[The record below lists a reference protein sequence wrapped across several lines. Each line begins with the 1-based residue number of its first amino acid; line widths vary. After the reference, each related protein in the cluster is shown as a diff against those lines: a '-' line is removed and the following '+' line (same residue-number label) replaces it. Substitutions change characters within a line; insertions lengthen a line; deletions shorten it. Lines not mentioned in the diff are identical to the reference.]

1 MKLIFPIAGAVTF
14 LSAIAL
20 SQSQSTR
27 EITRDQLRDKIEGGW
42 AGQMIGV
49 SYGAPTEFR
58 FRQAMV
64 PEDKLPKWRP
74 EMVSNAL
81 NQDDLYVD
89 MTLAKVLDDKGLDAT
104 TDDFGAMFKEAKYQ
118 LWHANLAAR
127 RNLKRGVP
135 ATLSGTPKY
144 NAHANDID
152 FQIESDF
159 IGLMA
164 PGQFQFTNSLSW
176 RAGRVMNAGD
186 GIYGGM
192 FISGMYAAAFFEKDV
207 RKIVEAGLACLPQ
220 KSPYALAIRDVLTWS
235 EQNPDWTKTWQ
246 AINEKWDKREPC
258 PEGALK
264 PFNIDAKLNGAYVA
278 LGLLYGKGD
287 FSKTM
292 EVATK
297 AGQDSDCNPSSAG
310 GIVGV
315 MLGYKGIPKEW
326 SSGIEGLADRKFN
339 FTEYTFHTI
348 VDSTEK
354 RALALIAKSGGSVNG
369 DKITVKMQKPTAA
382 KLDLWDDYGSP
393 VERVPSSDARW
404 SWKGEWM
411 KPAAGSAPG
420 RGGPAPDT
428 KASSTKGAE
437 ATITFNGTGAIVTG
451 PYLPTGGTAQV
462 YLDGKLD
469 RTVDVYPDEDSRK
482 RGESVWHAFGL
493 KNGPHTIR
501 LVVLGEPATGS
512 KGADI
517 EIEDLVYFR

>member
-1 MKLIFPIAGAVTF
+1 MKRLFSIAGALT
-14 LSAIAL
+14 LLAAIAL
-20 SQSQSTR
+20 SQNQSSR
-27 EITRDQLRDKIEGGW
+27 EITREELRDKIEGGW

-64 PEDKLPKWRP
+64 PEERLPKWRP
-74 EMVSNAL
+74 EMVAGAL
-81 NQDDLYVD
+81 DQDDLYVD

-104 TDDFGAMFKEAKYQ
+104 TEDFGAMFKDAKYR

-127 RNLKRGVP
+127 RALKRGVP
-135 ATLSGTPKY
+135 AMLTGTPKY

-159 IGLMA
+159 IGLMS
-164 PGQFQFTNSLSW
+164 PGQFQWTNALCW
-176 RAGRVMNAGD
+176 RAGRVMNTGD

-192 FISGMYAAAFFEKDV
+192 FISGMYAAAFFENDS
-207 RKIVEAGLACLPQ
+207 RKIVEAGLACLPP
-220 KSPYALAIRDVLTWS
+220 KSPYAFVIKDVLAWS
-235 EQNPDWTKTWQ
+235 QQNADDWTKTWQ

-287 FSKTM
+287 FSKTI

-297 AGQDSDCNPSSAG
+297 AGQDSDCNPSSAC

-315 MLGYKGIPKEW
+315 MRGYKGIPKEW
-326 SSGIEGLADRKFN
+326 SSGIDAIADRKFN
-339 FTEYTFHTI
+339 FTDYTFRTI

-354 RALALIAKSGGSVNG
+354 RALALIAKGGGRVDG

-382 KLDLWDDYGSP
+382 KLDLWDNYGSP

-404 SWKGEWM
+404 NWKGEW
-411 KPAAGSAPG
+411 KGNATTG
-420 RGGPAPDT
+420 RGGGRNSRVT
-428 KASSTKGAE
+428 STKGAE

-469 RTVDVYPDEDSRK
+469 RTVDVYPDEDRTK
-482 RGESVWHAFGL
+482 GGESVWHAFGL
-493 KNGPHTIR
+493 KNGTHTVR
-501 LVVLGEPATGS
+501 LVVLGEPAAGS

-517 EIEDLVYFR
+517 EIEDLVCFR

>member
-1 MKLIFPIAGAVTF
+1 MKRPVPIAGAVAL
-14 LSAIAL
+14 LSVIAL
-20 SQSQSTR
+20 SQDQSVR
-27 EITRDQLRDKIEGGW
+27 EITRQELRDKIEGGW

-64 PEDKLPKWRP
+64 PEDRLPKWKP

-81 NQDDLYVD
+81 DQDDLYVD
-89 MTLAKVLDDKGLDAT
+89 MTFAKVLDDKGLDAT
-104 TDDFGAMFKEAKYQ
+104 TDDFGAMFKEAKYR

-127 RNLKRGVP
+127 RALKRGVP

-159 IGLMA
+159 IGLMS
-164 PGQFQFTNSLSW
+164 PGQFQWTNAMSW

-192 FISGMYAAAFFEKDV
+192 FISGMYAAAFFQNDT
-207 RKIVEAGLACLPQ
+207 RKIVEAGLACLPAR
-220 KSPYALAIRDVLTWS
+220 SPYAMVIKDVLRWS
-235 EQNPDWTKTWQ
+235 QENPDDWTKTWQ
-246 AINEKWDKREPC
+246 AVNEKWDKREPC

-278 LGLLYGKGD
+278 LGVLYGKGD
-287 FSKTM
+287 FSRTI

-297 AGQDSDCNPSSAG
+297 AGQDSDCNPSSAC

-315 MLGYKGIPKEW
+315 MRGYKAIPKEW
-326 SSGIEGLADRKFN
+326 SSGIPPLADQKFN
-339 FTEYTFHTI
+339 FTDYTFKTI

-354 RALALIAKSGGSVNG
+354 RALALIEKNGGRVNG
-369 DKITVKMQKPTAA
+369 DKITVRMQKPTAA
-382 KLDLWDDYGSP
+382 KLELWDNYGSP

-404 SWKGEWM
+404 SWKGEWA
-411 KPAAGSAPG
+411 KPPAGG
-420 RGGPAPDT
+420 RGAARDA
-428 KASSTKGAE
+428 KVSSAKGAE
-437 ATITFNGTGAIVTG
+437 AEIAFNGTGAIVTG
-451 PYLPTGGTAQV
+451 PYSPNGGTAQV

-469 RTVDVYPDEDSRK
+469 RTVDVYPDEDSTK
-482 RGESVWHAFGL
+482 GGEAVWHAFGL

-501 LVVLGEPATGS
+501 LVVLGEPANGS
-512 KGADI
+512 KGANI

>member
-1 MKLIFPIAGAVTF
+1 MKRPVPIAGAVAL
-14 LSAIAL
+14 LSVIAL
-20 SQSQSTR
+20 SQDQSIR
-27 EITRDQLRDKIEGGW
+27 EITRQELRDKIEGGW

-64 PEDKLPKWRP
+64 PEDKLPKWKP

-81 NQDDLYVD
+81 DQDDLYVD

-104 TDDFGAMFKEAKYQ
+104 TDDFGAMFKEAKYR

-127 RNLKRGVP
+127 RALKRGVP

-159 IGLMA
+159 IGLMS
-164 PGQFQFTNSLSW
+164 PGQFQWTNAMSW

-192 FISGMYAAAFFEKDV
+192 FISGMYAAAFFENDT
-207 RKIVEAGLACLPQ
+207 RKIVEAGLACLPAR
-220 KSPYALAIRDVLTWS
+220 SPYAMVIKDVLRWS
-235 EQNPDWTKTWQ
+235 QENPNDWTKTWQ
-246 AINEKWDKREPC
+246 AVNEKWDKREPC

-278 LGLLYGKGD
+278 LGVLYGKGD
-287 FSKTM
+287 FSRTI

-297 AGQDSDCNPSSAG
+297 AGQDSDCNPSSAC

-315 MLGYKGIPKEW
+315 MHGYKAIPKEW
-326 SSGIEGLADRKFN
+326 SSGIAPLADQKFN
-339 FTEYTFHTI
+339 FTGYTFKTI

-354 RALALIAKSGGSVNG
+354 RALALIEKNGGRVNG

-382 KLDLWDDYGSP
+382 KLELWDNYGSP

-404 SWKGEWM
+404 SWKGEWA
-411 KPAAGSAPG
+411 KPPAGG
-420 RGGPAPDT
+420 RGGARDA

-437 ATITFNGTGAIVTG
+437 ATIAFNGTGAIVTG
-451 PYLPTGGTAQV
+451 PYLPNGGMAQV

-469 RTVDVYPDEDSRK
+469 RTVDVYPDEDSTK
-482 RGESVWHAFGL
+482 GGEAVWHAFGL
-493 KNGPHTIR
+493 KNGAHTIR
-501 LVVLGEPATGS
+501 LVVLGQPANGS
-512 KGADI
+512 KGANI